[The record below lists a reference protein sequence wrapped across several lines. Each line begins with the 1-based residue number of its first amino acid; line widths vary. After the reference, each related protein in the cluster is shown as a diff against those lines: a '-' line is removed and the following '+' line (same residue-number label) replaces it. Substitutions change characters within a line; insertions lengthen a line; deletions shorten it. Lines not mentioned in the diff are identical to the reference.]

1 MTRKLFFQVTFLLA
15 LIFSN
20 IQCKSRSKDHYQ
32 PKPAAI
38 ALNNDAVMTTTRGY
52 KNPDSLRKAI
62 MLLDSAIVLDA
73 DYSLAYGHKA
83 EYLTRLGETSRALE
97 TLNTYLR
104 RSPTDPYIL
113 MPAGMLYDKMGK
125 KDSAMSCYQRA
136 HVYLKQRY
144 EEDGDPGH
152 ELNRCI
158 LIGIIEG
165 AEKGKAVYQKERSR
179 LTSDEKLLKG
189 YDDLINIFF
198 DTPYEQYIKDFW
210 TK

>member
-1 MTRKLFFQVTFLLA
+1 MTRKLFFQVSLL
-15 LIFSN
+15 LTLMLCG
-20 IQCKSRSKDHYQ
+20 IQCKSRSKDRYQ

-38 ALNNDAVMTTTRGY
+38 ALNNEAVMTTARDY

-62 MLLDSAIVLDA
+62 TLLDSAIVLDA
-73 DYSLAYGHKA
+73 DYALAYGHKA

-104 RSPTDPYIL
+104 RNPTDPYIL
-113 MPAGMLYDKMGK
+113 MPTGMLYDKVGK

-136 HVYLKQRY
+136 LVYLKQRY

-152 ELNRCI
+152 ELNRCV

-165 AEKGKAVYQKERSR
+165 AEKGKAAYQKARR
-179 LTSDEKLLKG
+179 KLASDEKLQKG
-189 YDDLINIFF
+189 YDDVINTFF
-198 DTPYEQYIKDFW
+198 DTPHEQYVKDFW